1 MTKVY
6 FPKISHH
13 FYTNIKNKKKIF
25 FQKNRKN
32 HMLVKS
38 KNITCWN
45 CKKKKKKKKKINHVT
60 CVYSAFIEMSFKILM
75 GRIWTQYH
83 HWDVMVLFYPWL
95 LNLNKSLLAGLV
107 GNYNEKFN
115 GKHAFRILSNIYDGA
130 FFKNSN
136 S

>member
-13 FYTNIKNKKKIF
+13 FYTNIKNKKKNF
-25 FQKNRKN
+25 FSEKQE
-32 HMLVKS
+32 KS
-38 KNITCWN
+38 HA
-45 CKKKKKKKKKINHVT
+45 CKKQKYYLLKLQKKKINHVT